1 MNLKKIS
8 FIGFTVIVS
17 LFLFLGFVQ
26 LQAQTADQAAA
37 VTDAS
42 PDIMAVVTNTF
53 TTIAALAAMVVLA
66 TAFFKRLLNSNDAWT
81 RLISG
86 ITALLLSV
94 LGWLLQIGIFAGVA
108 WFYIFIYGLSAA
120 LVANGLATYDF
131 IKTVLMFIKL
141 KTPAN

>member
-108 WFYIFIYGLSAA
+108 WFYIIIYGLSAA

>member
-8 FIGFTVIVS
+8 FIGFIVIVS

-108 WFYIFIYGLSAA
+108 WFYIIIYGLSAA